1 MANQPSTL
9 KPAAAPMYGPPDG
22 LADVAAGDEVI
33 TGAGVVGAAVEVT
46 QLEVGSTTDVIV

>member
-22 LADVAAGDEVI
+22 LADVAAGDEVV

-46 QLEVGSTTDVIV
+46 QLEVGTTTDVIV